1 MNSRKIIYS
10 LHVLLFILVI
20 NIVFFNLSESYNSF
34 VRNLKYGVKTEE
46 TQIVINDDYGYYSP
60 SPENVTYILNTEEEG
75 TGSVVDT
82 SEENTNFSDM
92 KIIPKVEETTIYMQD
107 DDIKV
112 LNTFASYN
120 LKRLFEHGSLFD
132 LTTEYPDD
140 YFEYIGGD
148 ISIYFFVTKKYEDV
162 KEIFDAI
169 SYTLP
174 FSIKEVTLLNKRAFF
189 LNLEEN
195 FSDEYIRVIVEYKK
209 RVFWLKIKKTMYNEI
224 KNLIQTI
231 E

>member
-1 MNSRKIIYS
+1 MDSRKVIYF

-20 NIVFFNLSESYNSF
+20 NIVFFYSNESYNSF
-34 VRNLKYGVKTEE
+34 VRNLKYGIETPE

-60 SPENVTYILNTEEEG
+60 SPENVTYLNTEDEG
-75 TGSVVDT
+75 TGSINDT
-82 SEENTNFSDM
+82 IEADILTEIEITPEKD
-92 KIIPKVEETTIYMQD
+92 ETTIYMQD

-140 YFEYIGGD
+140 YFEYLGGD
-148 ISIYFFVTKKYEDV
+148 ISIYFFVTKSYENV
-162 KEIFDAI
+162 KEVFEAI

-174 FSIKEVTLLNKRAFF
+174 FSIKEVTLSEKRAFF
-189 LNLEEN
+189 LNLEQN
-195 FSDEYIRVIVEYKK
+195 FSDDYIRLVVEYKK
-209 RVFWLKIKKTMYNEI
+209 RVFWLKIKKTMYNEV

>member
-1 MNSRKIIYS
+1 MDSRKVIYF

-20 NIVFFNLSESYNSF
+20 NIVFFYSNESYNSF
-34 VRNLKYGVKTEE
+34 VRNLKYGVETPE

-60 SPENVTYILNTEEEG
+60 SPENVIYLNTEDEG
-75 TGSVVDT
+75 TGSINDT
-82 SEENTNFSDM
+82 FTEDDVLSELEIT
-92 KIIPKVEETTIYMQD
+92 PKKDETTIYMQD

-140 YFEYIGGD
+140 YFEYLGWD
-148 ISIYFFVTKKYEDV
+148 ISIYFFVTKSYENV
-162 KEIFDAI
+162 KEIFEAI

-174 FSIKEVTLLNKRAFF
+174 FSIKEVTLSEKRAFF
-189 LNLEEN
+189 LNLEQN
-195 FSDEYIRVIVEYKK
+195 FSDDYIRLVVEYKK
-209 RVFWLKIKKTMYNEI
+209 RVFWLKIKKTMYNEV

>member
-1 MNSRKIIYS
+1 MDSRKIIYS

-20 NIVFFNLSESYNSF
+20 NIVFYNSNESYNSF
-34 VRNLKYGVKTEE
+34 VRNLKYGSETPE

-60 SPENVTYILNTEEEG
+60 SPENVTYINKDEE
-75 TGSVVDT
+75 TGSINDISIESNIL
-82 SEENTNFSDM
+82 SEIE
-92 KIIPKVEETTIYMQD
+92 IIPEADENTIYMQD

-112 LNTFASYN
+112 LNRFAPYN

-140 YFEYIGGD
+140 YFEYLGGD
-148 ISIYFFVTKKYEDV
+148 ISIYFFVTKSYENV
-162 KEIFDAI
+162 KEVFEAI

-174 FSIKEVTLLNKRAFF
+174 FSIKEVTLSEKRAFF
-189 LNLEEN
+189 LNLEQN
-195 FSDEYIRVIVEYKK
+195 FSDDYIRLVVEYKK